1 MDDDNAN
8 IIYLIILLVFVGSS
22 LFTRGEISKNF
33 KALMMWIIL
42 IVIIAGV
49 SIYWED
55 FKNTK
60 FYAGMVAGEGA
71 KSGDGSVT
79 YMRGDDGHFH
89 INAEVEGVRVKFM
102 VDTGA
107 SSIVLNQAD
116 ARKIGV
122 DVENLSYDR
131 VYRTANGTTRGASVM
146 LKNMIIGGQVL
157 NNIPAS
163 VNEGELDSSL
173 LGMTFLDRLRSYKI
187 EGDSLILNF
196 KD

>member
-1 MDDDNAN
+1 VAA
-8 IIYLIILLVFVGSS
+8 I
-22 LFTRGEISKNF
+22 
-33 KALMMWIIL
+33 
-42 IVIIAGV
+42 

-55 FKNTK
+55 FKNSK

-71 KSGDGSVT
+71 KSSDGSVA
-79 YMRGDDGHFH
+79 YMRADDGHFH

-116 ARKIGV
+116 ARRIGV

-163 VNEGELDSSL
+163 VNKGELDSSL

-187 EGDSLILNF
+187 EGDSLILDF
-196 KD
+196 TK